1 MGFSLDGARR
11 KFENGV
17 VEFIEKAKDYSSKY
31 TLEAEELKDA
41 PIFNPFNPKAVSFF
55 ENYTFD
61 LWSKLIKEIFDKK
74 LRRISSDDKVTIKN
88 LNPYLHYILEWRFD
102 DNDVLGFPGYGD
114 MYMYRAMVE
123 VVDPNDPVILEFSS
137 LVDWVEPENYTCNP
151 PKSVIMT
158 EGTTDKR
165 ILEETLKILYPHLVS
180 YYKFIDFDLANM
192 QGSSGHLLN
201 IIKAFVATGVQHRT
215 IAIFDNDTAGLDALR
230 QLANVPLP
238 DNIKVIPLPYL
249 PIAAKYPTNGAQGNI
264 EIDINGL
271 ACSLEL
277 YLGRDVLEDSTQ
289 QLTPVRWGGYMQGMR
304 QYQGELINKS
314 GIQERYFQIL
324 REVSTNP
331 TLIQTHD
338 WSGMHLVFEAIFAA
352 FNNQPL
358 FEFQ

>member
-1 MGFSLDGARR
+1 MVRR
-11 KFENGV
+11 KKFEIGV
-17 VEFIEKAKDYSSKY
+17 VEFIEKAKDYSSKC
-31 TLEAEELKDA
+31 TLEAIELKAA
-41 PIFNPFNPKAVSFF
+41 PIFNPFNPKAIIFF

-74 LRRISSDDKVTIKN
+74 LRRISSDDKVAIKT

-123 VVDPNDPVILEFSS
+123 VVAPNNPVILDFSS
-137 LVDWVEPENYTCNP
+137 LVDWVEPENYNCNP
-151 PKSVIMT
+151 LKTVIMT

-165 ILEETLKILYPHLVS
+165 ILEETLKFLYPHLIS

-230 QLANVPLP
+230 QLLDIPLP
-238 DNIKVIPLPYL
+238 DNIKVISLPYL
-249 PIAAKYPTNGAQGNI
+249 PVAAKYPTNGAQGNV

-277 YLGRDVLEDSTQ
+277 YLGRDVLEDSTR
-289 QLTPVRWGGYMQGMR
+289 QLTPIQWGGCMQGMR
-304 QYQGELINKS
+304 QYQGEIINKS
-314 GIQERYFQIL
+314 GIQERYFQKL
-324 REVSTNP
+324 REASTNP
-331 TLIQTHD
+331 ALLQTYD
-338 WSGMHLVFEAIFAA
+338 WSGMHLVFQEIFNA
-352 FNNQPL
+352 FKNQPL